1 LTADVLACG
10 LGTLLLTSRIA
21 NRQDAWLKAVQVRL
35 KATESTLGS
44 IRGIKMMGLT
54 ELLSRVIQSLRVK
67 ELLLAMNYRKLQ
79 VTSIVICKL

>member
-21 NRQDAWLKAVQVRL
+21 KRQDAWLKAVQVRL

-54 ELLSRVIQSLRVK
+54 EPLSRVIQSLRVK